1 MGSIVRVAAVA
12 ATFFLSLSVHAE
24 SLRCEGN
31 IAAEGDSKISVL
43 YKCGQP
49 VLQDSYCAP
58 LYYGLSPEPVP
69 VPFARM
75 FVPCQQ
81 MEVWLYS
88 RGPGNLMAT
97 VRFHSGIVQSITY
110 GRVPQ

>member
-43 YKCGQP
+43 YKCCVFQP
-49 VLQDSYCAP
+49 IVDS
-58 LYYGLSPEPVP
+58 V
-69 VPFARM
+69 
-75 FVPCQQ
+75 
-81 MEVWLYS
+81 
-88 RGPGNLMAT
+88 
-97 VRFHSGIVQSITY
+97 SG
-110 GRVPQ
+110 